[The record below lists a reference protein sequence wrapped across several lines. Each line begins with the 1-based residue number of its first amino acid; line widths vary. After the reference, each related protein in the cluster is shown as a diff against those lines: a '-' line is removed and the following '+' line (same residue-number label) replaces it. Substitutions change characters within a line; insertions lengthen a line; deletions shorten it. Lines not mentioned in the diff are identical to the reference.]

1 MKNVAVTFSLPKSIY
16 ELPLTENSPN
26 ISGNVQNTPDGNKRI
41 LLILLLRILVVNRAV
56 LKTTTLMI
64 SL

>member
-16 ELPLTENSPN
+16 ESPLTENSPN

-41 LLILLLRILVVNRAV
+41 LLILLLKILVVNRSV